1 MKKNF
6 IFLII
11 IKMQQNLLT
20 RWNDIDNWWYSKKTQ
35 KTRKYFL
42 NKFSKYNQQLIFD
55 IQTLINNLTKIK

>member
-1 MKKNF
+1 MLFKDIDKATKFINKN
-6 IFLII
+6 
-11 IKMQQNLLT
+11 
-20 RWNDIDNWWYSKKTQ
+20 WNDIDNWRYSKKTQ